1 MEERKPAVIVLA
13 DGTVFEGKALGK
25 IGSTTG
31 EIAFNTGMTGY
42 QEVFTDPSYFG
53 QILVMTTPHI
63 GNYGV
68 HNEDVESDR
77 INISG
82 LVTKKFS
89 DIASRASASGTLED
103 FMILP
108 VFSQCDFKCLKCK
121 VHHSKNSKQ
130 CCSLNGGIMIE
141 KATLSKLVIP
151 DSSEVEKTIE
161 NIRNEFILLHFPDI
175 LDTILL

>member
-1 MEERKPAVIVLA
+1 MSSIIIFPDLYRFSQHGREYCSLIAQPLMLSEL
-13 DGTVFEGKALGK
+13 K
-25 IGSTTG
+25 IT
-31 EIAFNTGMTGY
+31 
-42 QEVFTDPSYFG
+42 
-53 QILVMTTPHI
+53 
-63 GNYGV
+63 
-68 HNEDVESDR
+68 
-77 INISG
+77 
-82 LVTKKFS
+82 FS
-89 DIASRASASGTLED
+89 DSYVLNIPRLIELQIGKNIDKRIMRSFKDFNSNTYVYFKKLDLSLED

-151 DSSEVEKTIE
+151 ESSEVEKTIE
-161 NIRNEFILLHFPDI
+161 NIRNEFRLLHFPDI

>member
-1 MEERKPAVIVLA
+1 MSSIIIFPDLYRFSQQGREYCSLIAQPLMLSEL
-13 DGTVFEGKALGK
+13 K
-25 IGSTTG
+25 IT
-31 EIAFNTGMTGY
+31 
-42 QEVFTDPSYFG
+42 
-53 QILVMTTPHI
+53 
-63 GNYGV
+63 
-68 HNEDVESDR
+68 
-77 INISG
+77 
-82 LVTKKFS
+82 FS
-89 DIASRASASGTLED
+89 DSYVLNIPRLIEIQIGKNTDKRIMRSMKDFNSNTYVYFKKLDLSLED

-121 VHHSKNSKQ
+121 IHHSKNSKQ

>member
-1 MEERKPAVIVLA
+1 MSSIIIFPDLYRFSQQGREYCSLIAQPLMLSEL
-13 DGTVFEGKALGK
+13 K
-25 IGSTTG
+25 IT
-31 EIAFNTGMTGY
+31 
-42 QEVFTDPSYFG
+42 
-53 QILVMTTPHI
+53 
-63 GNYGV
+63 
-68 HNEDVESDR
+68 
-77 INISG
+77 
-82 LVTKKFS
+82 FS
-89 DIASRASASGTLED
+89 DSYVLNIPRLIELQIGKNIDKRIMRSMKDFNSNTYVYFKKLDLSLED

-121 VHHSKNSKQ
+121 IHHSKNSKQ